1 MNLHFKLIDVLG
13 DWCQTPLSLL
23 TLYIRKLLSSLIRIF
38 DHVEDS
44 AINTISLGTVD
55 FDLFGFRIF
64 YCFVGY
70 VLVWPHRDFN
80 DGHT

>member
-1 MNLHFKLIDVLG
+1 MNLHFKVIDVLG
-13 DWCQTPLSLL
+13 DWCQTLTLL

-55 FDLFGFRIF
+55 FDLFGLRIF
-64 YCFVGY
+64 FCFVGY
-70 VLVWPHRDFN
+70 VLVWRHRDFN
-80 DGHT
+80 DAHT